1 VFSTAI
7 IGVVTRLQRSAEI
20 PDQISECDAGS
31 LAQQA
36 CTQALDELSGP
47 ARHMVGVA
55 RLRCSSLRLLRKRIL
70 PAAAPCRQSSRAAF
84 CRIGPDTL
92 RRANVLLGRLQFI
105 DISSLLATMMYAKI
119 DVPLPYPG
127 KEGSAMRVLVVEDEL
142 RLATLLRQGL
152 EEEGFAVDT
161 AASAEE
167 ALDWI
172 ASTAYD
178 LMLLDV
184 MLPDISGFDLCRR
197 LRSRGNTT
205 PILVLTARDAVPDRV
220 AGLDAGADD
229 YLVKPFAFAEL
240 LARVRALAR
249 RPVTAA
255 RPVLA
260 VGDYRLDPATQQ
272 VWNGELPVE
281 LGQKEFRILEYLMR
295 NPNHVL
301 TRDMIADNVWDY
313 DSAPLTN
320 AIDVHIGSLRR
331 KLHDEYPRGRIE
343 TVRGAGY
350 RLRSQP

>member
-1 VFSTAI
+1 M
-7 IGVVTRLQRSAEI
+7 RL
-20 PDQISECDAGS
+20 
-31 LAQQA
+31 
-36 CTQALDELSGP
+36 
-47 ARHMVGVA
+47 
-55 RLRCSSLRLLRKRIL
+55 
-70 PAAAPCRQSSRAAF
+70 
-84 CRIGPDTL
+84 
-92 RRANVLLGRLQFI
+92 
-105 DISSLLATMMYAKI
+105 
-119 DVPLPYPG
+119 
-127 KEGSAMRVLVVEDEL
+127 LVVEDEI
-142 RLATLLRQGL
+142 RLTTLLCQGL
-152 EEEGFAVDT
+152 QEEGFAVDT
-161 AASAEE
+161 AASGEE

-172 ASTAYD
+172 ASMAYD
-178 LMLLDV
+178 LMLFDV
-184 MLPDISGFDLCRR
+184 MLPGISGFDLCRQ
-197 LRSRGNTT
+197 LRVRGNTT